1 MKKNPRYS
9 LKHLSVRVPWHDNRW
24 NGTVCNSPGSNGA
37 CLILRNCAL
46 NRDDEN
52 EKKHAGESLEHLD
65 EKNYPVCVG
74 ERATFMAP
82 FAFYKTL
89 KHPYI
94 KSSPSTHGHLKPTS
108 VRFPS
113 FSAAA
118 VPYLWMLKGNAEEKN
133 ELFDLG
139 FNKDMEPELDW
150 QKGKQ
155 DTSDNWIQ
163 ESGNQKAML
172 NCFFEHL
179 DPASSLILFYAKQV
193 PFVEDSGRV
202 LIGVGR
208 IKDIKES
215 ELYDGSNKKFSAAYW
230 EHMIHHSIR
239 DDFKDGF
246 LLPYHDAI
254 EFQKE
259 HPDFDPAELA
269 VITPSD
275 KVLEFSYGSEHVSS
289 DSAIRTLLLC
299 SKTFEKANELGIGKN
314 NDGILQWIHDR
325 VHELEKLRGDY
336 PGMGAALCAL
346 GLRKGHFIAAE
357 IINSIKENENPW
369 LKFDEALENPSA
381 VLSDATASE
390 LTGMAIKTY
399 QRYHKRDDKSRL
411 HFLYLL
417 SRFDI
422 TQQQAEILWSLDKRA
437 ELTEEDFGDKDF
449 LENPYLI
456 YQITRRSEFPVDLST
471 IDLGLYTPTK
481 GTAVLPDIHIKDALD
496 ERRLKAMT
504 IILLENGALAGHTLL
519 PRKDIINKI
528 HEINFHPLA
537 KPNSDHMEV
546 AEDVFASH
554 IHITEM
560 KNGEV
565 AYQLDRLKKTQ
576 EIINAKVKNSLKGDR
591 LAFPADWRS
600 LLDEELSEHTKG
612 EPDEEE
618 LKARE
623 EKAAALKEIAESR
636 FSVLI
641 GPAGTGKTTL
651 LSILAKQ
658 SEIKGNGV
666 LFLAP
671 TGKARVR
678 MEELSQGTGIK
689 VTTVA
694 QFLLK
699 YHRFN
704 GKLQQYKLS
713 DEYCEGTYQTVI
725 LDESSMVTEE
735 MMATLM
741 NCFKGVK
748 RFILVGDHRQLP
760 PIGPGRPFRDIIQYL
775 LPEDLEKIF
784 PKVGA
789 GYAEL
794 TVRRRQGGTKREDLQ
809 LAEWFSGNALGA
821 GEDQIINDILSG
833 KESQYLKL
841 VSWKNE
847 EDFDKQLEQVLSKEL
862 NLKSTGDPKKS
873 FNISL
878 GSSDGS
884 YFNSTKDALYRKL
897 EPSINRVE
905 DWQVLSP
912 VREKP
917 FGVKAIN
924 RKLHKQFRQVQV
936 DYVSG
941 RLKKN
946 DYDTPKLPKALGT
959 EEVVYGDKVINLS
972 NHRRTDVYP
981 DNGMSYIANGEIG
994 LVVGQFKSPKVK
1006 GQPKFTHVEFSSQ
1019 KGFTYTF
1026 KSRDFKE
1033 EGNSSLELAYAI
1045 TVHKSQ
1051 GSEFGKVFLI
1061 IPDPCFLLTREM
1073 LYTALTRQKDKVIV
1087 LYQGD
1092 AFKIKELS
1100 SPIHS
1105 DTLSRIT
1112 NLFEAPDMV
1121 EKDGKYLEK
1130 NLIHQASDGKLL
1142 RSKSELLIYQQ
1153 FINHGIE
1160 ALYEKDLVIR
1170 EVQKLPDF
1178 TIMDEYSDKVYYW
1191 EHCGMMHD
1199 KEYRERWADKCQW
1212 YRDNDILPIEE
1223 GGGKNGIL
1231 IATYDTPVEINGKT
1245 FGAFSLKEVDEFIK
1259 QIKG

>member
-1 MKKNPRYS
+1 MKKNPRYT
-9 LKHLSVRVPWHDNRW
+9 LKHLSVRVPWHDNQW
-24 NGTVCNSPGSNGA
+24 NGTICNSPEANGA
-37 CLILRNCAL
+37 CLILKNCAL
-46 NRDDEN
+46 NRDDEK
-52 EKKHAGESLEHLD
+52 EKRHAGESLENLD
-65 EKNYPVCVG
+65 EQNYPVCVG

-82 FAFYKTL
+82 FSYYKTL

-94 KSSPSTHGHLKPTS
+94 KSSPTTHGQLRPTS
-108 VRFPS
+108 VRFPQY
-113 FSAAA
+113 SAAA
-118 VPYLWMLKGNAEEKN
+118 IPYLWMLKGNAEEKS

-139 FNKDMEPELDW
+139 FRAEMEPELDW
-150 QKGKQ
+150 QKGKK
-155 DTSDNWIQ
+155 DTKDNWIQ
-163 ESGNQKAML
+163 ESSNQKAML

-179 DPASSLILFYAKQV
+179 DPDSSLIFFYAKQV
-193 PFVEDSGRV
+193 PFVEESGRV
-202 LIGVGR
+202 LMGIGR

-230 EHMIHHSIR
+230 EHMVHHSIR
-239 DDFKDGF
+239 EDFKDGF

-254 EFQKE
+254 QFQKD
-259 HPDFDPAELA
+259 HPNFDPVELA
-269 VITPSD
+269 VITPAD
-275 KVLEFSYGSEHVSS
+275 KILEFSYGSEHVSS
-289 DSAIRTLLLC
+289 DSAIRTLLSC
-299 SKTFEKANELGIGKN
+299 SKAIEKAKELGIGEN

-325 VHELEKLRGDY
+325 IHELEKLRGDY
-336 PGMGAALCAL
+336 PGMGAVLCAL

-357 IINSIKENENPW
+357 IINSIEEDENPW
-369 LKFDEALENPSA
+369 LKFDEAIESPTA
-381 VLSDATASE
+381 ILSDATASE

-399 QRYHKRDDKSRL
+399 QRYHKKEDKTRL

-422 TQQQAEILWSLDKRA
+422 TQEQAELLWSHDKRV
-437 ELTEEDFGDKDF
+437 ELKDEVKDKNF
-449 LENPYLI
+449 LDNPYLI
-456 YQITRRSEFPVDLST
+456 YQITRRSEFPVDLAT
-471 IDLGLYTPTK
+471 IDLGLYSQPK
-481 GTAVLPDIHIKDALD
+481 GTTVLTDILFKDPLD
-496 ERRLKAMT
+496 QRRLKAMT
-504 IILLENGALAGHTLL
+504 IKLLENGALVGHTLL
-519 PRKDIINKI
+519 PRKEIINKI
-528 HEINFHPLA
+528 HEINFHPPA

-546 AEDVFASH
+546 AEEVFGSH

-565 AYQLDRLKKTQ
+565 AYQLERLKKTQ
-576 EIINAKVKNSLKGDR
+576 EIINVKVKNSLKGDR
-591 LAFPADWRS
+591 LTLSADWRA
-600 LLDEELSEHTKG
+600 LLDQELKEYTQG

-623 EKAAALKEIAESR
+623 EKVAALKEIAESR

-658 SEIKGNGV
+658 PEIKGNGV

-694 QFLLK
+694 QFLLQ
-699 YHRFN
+699 YHRFD

-741 NCFKGVK
+741 DCFKGMK

-775 LPEDLEKIF
+775 LPDDLEKLF
-784 PKVGA
+784 PKCGK

-833 KESQYLKL
+833 KESKYLKL

-847 EDFDKQLEQVLSKEL
+847 EDFETQFEEVLSKEL
-862 NLKSTGDPKKS
+862 DLESADDPKKS
-873 FNISL
+873 FNTSL

-884 YFNSTKDALYRKL
+884 YFNSTKDANYRKI
-897 EPSINRVE
+897 EPSINRVD
-905 DWQVLSP
+905 DWQILSP

-941 RLKKN
+941 RLKN
-946 DYDTPKLPKALGT
+946 HDYDIPKLPKALGT

-972 NHRRTDVYP
+972 NHLRKDVYP
-981 DNGMSYIANGEIG
+981 DDGLAYIANGEIG
-994 LVVGQFKSPKVK
+994 LVVGQFKTPKVK

-1019 KGFTYTF
+1019 KGYTYTF
-1026 KSRDFKE
+1026 HSWDFKE
-1033 EGNSSLELAYAI
+1033 EGDSPLELAYAI

-1051 GSEFGKVFLI
+1051 GSEFGKVFLV

-1105 DTLSRIT
+1105 DTLGRIT

-1130 NLIHQASDGKLL
+1130 NLIHLASDGKLL

-1153 FINHGIE
+1153 FISHGIE
-1160 ALYEKDLVIR
+1160 ALYEKDLVIK

-1199 KEYRERWADKCQW
+1199 KEYRERWAEKYQW

-1231 IATYDTPVEINGKT
+1231 IATYDTPVEIEGKT
-1245 FGAFSLKEVDEFIK
+1245 MGAFSIKEVEQYIN